1 MAIKQAWLNLP
12 VKDIKRAKEFYKSIG
27 FTPNPMHEKADHL
40 GSFFIGE
47 QKFVLMLFPES
58 EIERYVPNKISDTA
72 SGNEMLMNI
81 DAESREEVD
90 AFAET
95 VRKAGGRIYA
105 EPSEVGG
112 WMYVFGFADPDGH
125 CWSQLYMDLSKMPK
139 I

>member
-12 VKDIKRAKEFYKSIG
+12 VKDIKRAKEFYKNIG

-125 CWSQLYMDLSKMPK
+125 CWSQLYMDFSKMPK